1 MGYKIKPFFKK
12 RIPEPK
18 EMGVQEHKEFE
29 KLSIINY
36 KKWMIPLVD
45 NLLDFAKTKIDLNS
59 KIKIL
64 DLACGPGLLTKE
76 LASRLPH
83 ALVIGVDNNKFVLKL
98 AKKNCLNFKNVR
110 FLLGDAQNLIFTDNY
125 FDIVVCKDSLHQ
137 FKNVTKVIKEML
149 RVTKH
154 NGLIYI
160 QDLRRDVPYYL
171 LKMVI
176 PPNTLAKKL
185 IYYSARAAY
194 LPSEIKKILKK
205 IGIKNYY
212 IFIRRLTKE
221 VKKRYKDLNLKDLK
235 NTFRSRYI
243 LVITK

>member
-1 MGYKIKPFFKK
+1 MGNKVKLFFKK

-18 EMGVQEHKEFE
+18 KMGINEHKEFE
-29 KLSIINY
+29 KLSMINY

-83 ALVIGVDNNKFVLKL
+83 ALVIGVDNNKFALRL
-98 AKKNCLNFKNVR
+98 ARKNCSNFKNVK
-110 FLLGDAQNLIFTDNY
+110 FLLGNAQNLSFEDNY

-137 FKNVTKVIKEML
+137 FKNATKALKEMF
-149 RVTKH
+149 RVTKQG
-154 NGLIYI
+154 GLIYI
-160 QDLRRDVPYYL
+160 QDLRKDVPYYL
-171 LKMVI
+171 LKMII
-176 PPNTLAKKL
+176 PPNTLVKKL

-205 IGIKNYY
+205 IGIKNYH

-221 VKKRYKDLNLKDLK
+221 VKRKYKDLNLKDLK